1 MGGRIMRRG
10 NFHRLLD
17 IHGARLQR
25 WPSAERQSAERLLA
39 ADAKARAARDEVRR
53 LEILLDR
60 YAPPVDERAAGRIL
74 VRLAT
79 LPARRRQGAW
89 WSWSLPWDEFAPAWP
104 SLATFATVALLGI
117 LVGLGSIDAS
127 LLDPGEFD
135 ISGLVLDASPSIAVS
150 R

>member
-25 WPSAERQSAERLLA
+25 WPTAERQSAERLLA
-39 ADAKARAARDEVRR
+39 SDAKARAARDEGLR
-53 LEILLDR
+53 LEALLDCYVPR
-60 YAPPVDERAAGRIL
+60 VDERAAGRIL
-74 VRLAT
+74 HRLSG
-79 LPARRRQGAW
+79 LPARRRQAAW
-89 WSWSLPWDEFAPAWP
+89 WRLSLPWDELAPAWP

-117 LVGLGSIDAS
+117 LVGLGGIDAS
-127 LLDPGEFD
+127 LFGPGDFD
-135 ISGLVLDASPSIAVS
+135 ISGLVLDASPSIAVN

>member
-1 MGGRIMRRG
+1 MRRG

-39 ADAKARAARDEVRR
+39 TDAKARAARDEARR
-53 LEILLDR
+53 LEVLFDR
-60 YAPPVDERAAGRIL
+60 YAPPVDGRAAGRIL
-74 VRLAT
+74 HRLSA
-79 LPARRRQGAW
+79 LPARQRPGAW
-89 WSWSLPWDEFAPAWP
+89 WRWSLPWGEFVPAWP
-104 SLATFATVALLGI
+104 SLATFATVAVLGI

-127 LLDPGEFD
+127 LLDPGELD
-135 ISGLVLDASPSIAVS
+135 ISGLVLDASPSIAVN